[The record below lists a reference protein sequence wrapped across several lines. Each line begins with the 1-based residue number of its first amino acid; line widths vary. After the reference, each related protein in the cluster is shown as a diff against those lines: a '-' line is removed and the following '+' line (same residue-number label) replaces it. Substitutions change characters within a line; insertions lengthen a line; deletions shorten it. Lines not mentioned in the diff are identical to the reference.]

1 MLIQSWPFS
10 MSCQQTVITFN
21 EASKIKPL
29 CYPCVC
35 IAAIHYCNPYLLPTY
50 ILIYYVWGFND

>member
-1 MLIQSWPFS
+1 

-50 ILIYYVWGFND
+50 ILIYYVWGFSD